1 MSRIGKMPVA
11 VPSGVT
17 VQVADGQ
24 VSVQG
29 PKGSLS
35 ESLVDRVTVEVQG
48 DAVVVTRDN
57 DSRQCRANHG
67 LMRALIQNMV
77 TGVTKGWEKQ
87 LEIVGVGYRAE
98 VKGPNLVMQL
108 GYSHPIEYSI
118 PGGISIDVERNT
130 KITVKGSDKRQ
141 VGQVAA
147 NIRDFRRPDSYK
159 GKGVRYLGEVVRIK
173 AGKTA

>member
-11 VPSGVT
+11 VPAGVK
-17 VQVADGQ
+17 VQVADGR

-29 PKGSLS
+29 PQGSLS
-35 ESLVDRVTVEVQG
+35 EALVDRVSVDVQPN
-48 DAVVVTRDN
+48 AVVVERDN
-57 DSRQCRANHG
+57 DSRQVRANHG

-77 TGVTKGWEKQ
+77 TGVTKGFEKK

-98 VKGPNLVMQL
+98 VKGPHLVMQL
-108 GYSHPIEYSI
+108 GYSHPIEYPI
-118 PGGISIDVERNT
+118 PGGISIEVERNT
-130 KITVKGSDKRQ
+130 KITVKGIDKRQ

-159 GKGVRYLGEVVRIK
+159 GKGVRYAGEVVRIK